1 MGLPDE
7 QLTRERERERD
18 NYWPTAAC
26 EMWLDP
32 VSGFGSS
39 LTKPT
44 HTHRLSV
51 VTISLRVHTLR
62 NSSHVQLSHQLTL
75 DQMCDWGFDLCIVQI
90 RAHHKYSLRGSPC
103 DSSHARAVGALGH
116 SLLWIYAAATLW
128 AQTSALVVCV
138 CVYMILWAAPLLFPW
153 ENHIKNILTVQSRVI
168 SNWLTF
174 PKCRRKASV
183 GKDILYI

>member
-1 MGLPDE
+1 MKTFSKQRTRNKALWACQMNNWLE
-7 QLTRERERERD
+7 RERERVRD
-18 NYWPTAAC
+18 NYWPTAAS
-26 EMWLDP
+26 ELWLDP

-75 DQMCDWGFDLCIVQI
+75 DQMCVWGFDLCIVQI
-90 RAHHKYSLRGSPC
+90 RAHHKYSLRGSSC

-116 SLLWIYAAATLW
+116 SLLWIYATATLW

-138 CVYMILWAAPLLFPW
+138 WSCGLHRCYSHGKI
-153 ENHIKNILTVQSRVI
+153 I
-168 SNWLTF
+168 SKT
-174 PKCRRKASV
+174 S
-183 GKDILYI
+183 

>member
-1 MGLPDE
+1 MKTFSK
-7 QLTRERERERD
+7 QRTRNKALWACQMNNWLEREKERERVRD

-26 EMWLDP
+26 ELWLDP

-90 RAHHKYSLRGSPC
+90 RAHHKYSQRITVWQFTCTRCRSAGSLPALDLC
-103 DSSHARAVGALGH
+103 YSNTVSTNISSG
-116 SLLWIYAAATLW
+116 
-128 AQTSALVVCV
+128 VCV
-138 CVYMILWAAPLLFPW
+138 WSCGLRRCYSHGKI
-153 ENHIKNILTVQSRVI
+153 I
-168 SNWLTF
+168 SKT
-174 PKCRRKASV
+174 S
-183 GKDILYI
+183 